1 MKSFFTIKVFQ
12 CFFLVS
18 LFASSPVCA
27 EKELVLIINNHH
39 NQINNQVSKLLKHG
53 ISKKESLSVET
64 HHYQNITRE
73 QIVRL
78 QPALIITLGSNAALL
93 VPPSTTPTLHALIP
107 ENNLQEIGLC
117 DLNNCNKKPSTLTN
131 SYAIYLDQPL
141 SRQLNLLSLIL
152 PSAKQIGAITAP
164 FSINKL
170 KPLQAEV
177 KKLNLTLHA
186 RHIENESALN
196 RQLNKLIKNIDVL
209 FTLPDPLIHNRNHIP
224 YLLLS
229 TYRHNIPVIGFSKPY
244 VDAGA
249 IAGIY
254 SSAEQISQHISELA
268 DKILYSPETF
278 IDSSFPPKYFSIAIN
293 KSVARSLELTLPDKQ
308 KIKTGL
314 LRLEK

>member
-1 MKSFFTIKVFQ
+1 MKSSFTIKVFL

-18 LFASSPVCA
+18 LLASYPVFA
-27 EKELVLIINNHH
+27 EKKSVLIITNHH
-39 NQINNQVSKLLKHG
+39 IQINNQVIKLLKHDLLQQ
-53 ISKKESLSVET
+53 ENLSVEA

-78 QPALIITLGSNAALL
+78 HPTLIVTLGTNAALL
-93 VPPSTTPTLHALIP
+93 APASTTPTLHALIP

-117 DLNNCNKKPSTLTN
+117 ALNNCNKKPSTHTN

-152 PSAKQIGAITAP
+152 PSARQIGVITAP

-170 KPLQAEV
+170 KPLQAEIT
-177 KKLNLTLHA
+177 KLNLTLHT
-186 RHIENESALN
+186 RHIENESELN

-209 FTLPDPLIHNRNHIP
+209 FTLPDPLIHNRNNIP

-229 TYRHNIPVIGFSKPY
+229 TYRHNIPVIGFSKTY

-254 SSAEQISQHISELA
+254 SSVEQISQQISELT
-268 DKILYSPETF
+268 DKILYSPET
-278 IDSSFPPKYFSIAIN
+278 IMNSSFPPKYFSIAIN
-293 KSVARSLELTLPDKQ
+293 KSVARSLELILPDKQ

-314 LRLEK
+314 LHLEK